1 MKKFNDYMNSW
12 LYEKDGYYAKYK
24 QIGKQGDFFTSVSTS
39 SFFGGA
45 IANKIVS
52 LIKEKN

>member
-12 LYEKDGYYAKYK
+12 LYEKNGYYAKYK